1 MEPDSMHSSRCR
13 FRLLFRWLLS
23 AGVMFSL
30 FCGFFYFQPLAANG
44 AFIDGSSVSAPESGQ
59 VPQGLDEGSGQTVQ
73 GPDEGNGQIPQA
85 PGTENSQ
92 KPQGPEEGNGQAVQ
106 GPDEGNG
113 QKPQGPDTEDG
124 QAVQGPEPEELEIPE
139 LEIQV
144 SVKNGKYARISWQY
158 EDAVSYQ
165 VQRSA
170 KKKGTYKTIASQDGK
185 VQAFTD
191 KSITKGKKYYYRAAA
206 VLEDGTKIYSSPAAF
221 SCPLDKVTGIELKR
235 TSSNSVKVS
244 WKKTSG
250 AVYYRVYCSEKK
262 GDYNFTGITKNSW
275 FEAGMMKTG
284 HKYYFYVQACAAK
297 KKSERDSAMSKAA
310 AIKINPL
317 NRVTVFAGD
326 SITSGLSAYQV
337 LDGIGISGTKNVVA
351 DIGLN
356 TTTFRTRRV
365 FNGRTGLEQ
374 VIAYQPYRVYL
385 MLGMNEIHY
394 RSSETVAAGYEEIVR
409 EIKAGTPQTDIVLLA
424 VSPVTKA
431 ERNNRSGFAQIPDL
445 NQRIR
450 KIAQNLGVK
459 YYDYTGFLKD
469 ADGCLKTELA
479 SSDGVHWT
487 ASAYHTFAD
496 VMEAYDRSLD

>member
-59 VPQGLDEGSGQTVQ
+59 VPQGL
-73 GPDEGNGQIPQA
+73 
-85 PGTENSQ
+85 
-92 KPQGPEEGNGQAVQ
+92 EEGNGQAVQ

-250 AVYYRVYCSEKK
+250 AVYYRVYCFS
-262 GDYNFTGITKNSW
+262 
-275 FEAGMMKTG
+275 
-284 HKYYFYVQACAAK
+284 
-297 KKSERDSAMSKAA
+297 
-310 AIKINPL
+310 
-317 NRVTVFAGD
+317 
-326 SITSGLSAYQV
+326 
-337 LDGIGISGTKNVVA
+337 
-351 DIGLN
+351 
-356 TTTFRTRRV
+356 
-365 FNGRTGLEQ
+365 
-374 VIAYQPYRVYL
+374 
-385 MLGMNEIHY
+385 
-394 RSSETVAAGYEEIVR
+394 
-409 EIKAGTPQTDIVLLA
+409 
-424 VSPVTKA
+424 
-431 ERNNRSGFAQIPDL
+431 
-445 NQRIR
+445 
-450 KIAQNLGVK
+450 
-459 YYDYTGFLKD
+459 
-469 ADGCLKTELA
+469 
-479 SSDGVHWT
+479 
-487 ASAYHTFAD
+487 
-496 VMEAYDRSLD
+496 